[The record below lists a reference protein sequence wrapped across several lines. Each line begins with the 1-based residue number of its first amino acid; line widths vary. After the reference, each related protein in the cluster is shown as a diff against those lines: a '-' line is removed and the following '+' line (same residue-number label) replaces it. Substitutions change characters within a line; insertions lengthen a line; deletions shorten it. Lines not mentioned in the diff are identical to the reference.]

1 MSPATDGKFQSQD
14 RRAAASYGRVW
25 LGSLSVLVLFAA
37 SSFFLHDSYAAAPK
51 LATANQITHDGLAKS
66 AVFSD
71 GSNLYVTEWT
81 SGREIISK
89 IIPATGERSI
99 VPTPFAE
106 TKALDVSPDHT
117 RLLAIPVHAG
127 ARNQELWDIPLGSAA
142 PARVGEIAGDDAA
155 WSPDGETLVFAK
167 QSDLYVASR
176 TGAKTSKLATA
187 AGRAYNPRFSPDGKR
202 IRFTVSDVETNTSS
216 LWEMASDGSNLHE
229 LLPGWSKP
237 QRQCCGVWTADG
249 RYYIFQASQS
259 SPTTI
264 TTLWALDEAA
274 SQGGKTPA
282 PIRLTDGPMSFGNPW
297 PSTESGKIWAL
308 GVQPSAEVVKYDASS
323 KRFSKLLEGVS
334 ATDLDFSPDGKWV
347 SYVTI
352 PDAILWR
359 SRTDGSDRLQLTFA
373 PDRAA
378 LPRWSPD
385 SKQIAYVGVHAG
397 KSLQIMLVGVGGGKP
412 APALPESRGQ
422 IDANWSADGTKLMFA
437 DVHGSPQM
445 QIRLLDLKTHA
456 VSTIPGSDGLFSPR
470 WSPDGRYIAALSPDF
485 TKVMLFDFQTQHW
498 TNWLT
503 EAAGA
508 VNYPNWS
515 ADSQYLFFDD
525 LVTDE
530 ESIRSVKVGESEP
543 KSVFVLPAIDRYQG
557 EFGLWSGRTPD
568 GSWMFVRDRST
579 QEVYSLNIGLP
590 K

>member
-1 MSPATDGKFQSQD
+1 MSPATDGKSNSQD
-14 RRAAASYGRVW
+14 RRAAASYRWVW
-25 LGSLSVLVLFAA
+25 LGSLSILVLFAA
-37 SSFFLHDSYAAAPK
+37 CSFFLHNSYAAAPK
-51 LATANQITHDGLAKS
+51 LATANQITHDGLAKA

-71 GSNLYVTEWT
+71 GANLYVTEWT

-106 TKALDVSPDHT
+106 TKALDVSPDHS

-127 ARNQELWDIPLGSAA
+127 TRNQELWDISLGSAA

-176 TGAKTSKLATA
+176 TGAKVSKLATA

-216 LWEMASDGSNLHE
+216 LWEMASDGSNPHE

-274 SQGGKTPA
+274 AQGGKTPA

-323 KRFSKLLEGVS
+323 KHFSKVLEGVS
-334 ATDLDFSPDGKWV
+334 ATDLDFSPDGKWL

-359 SRTDGSDRLQLTFA
+359 SRTDGSDRLQLTSA

-385 SKQIAYVGVHAG
+385 SKQIAFVGVHAG

-412 APALPESRGQ
+412 SPALPESRGQ

-445 QIRLLDLKTHA
+445 QIRVLDLKTRA

-485 TKVMLFDFQTQHW
+485 TKVMLFDFQTQKW

-515 ADSQYLFFDD
+515 ADSQHLYFDD

-543 KSVFVLPAIDRYQG
+543 KAVFVLPAIDRYQG